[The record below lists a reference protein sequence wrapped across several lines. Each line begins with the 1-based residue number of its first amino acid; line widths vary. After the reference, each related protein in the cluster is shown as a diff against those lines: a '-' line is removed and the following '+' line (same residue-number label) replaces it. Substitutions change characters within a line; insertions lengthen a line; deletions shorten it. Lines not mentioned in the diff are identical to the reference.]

1 LKHPRRS
8 TPRSAEQKPASSP
21 GRRPDS
27 LASIRPQIR
36 IIRAQELIPP
46 DRHPWTDS
54 ILVFK
59 TLLDRVLALGFLI
72 LLAPLFAIVAL
83 LVKLTSPGPVIYR
96 QIRIGIDR
104 RFVSPDGVA
113 SAGNRRRLNLPGR
126 PFVIYKFRTM
136 IDGAENGVGPIWAA
150 PSDPRITPVGRV
162 LRLLRIDEMPQ
173 FWNVLKGDMSLVG
186 PRPER
191 PAFVNDLINK
201 VPGYPHRLR
210 VKPGITGL
218 AQVEHQYDS
227 CLDDVHIKVQY
238 DLRYI
243 REHRLLLDAKILLK
257 TVWVVLTGRGAR

>member
-1 LKHPRRS
+1 MKYPRRS
-8 TPRSAEQKPASSP
+8 NPRRSEQRPSPA
-21 GRRPDS
+21 GAVRPDPS
-27 LASIRPQIR
+27 AAARSHIRVIR
-36 IIRAQELIPP
+36 SEDFEPP
-46 DRHPWTDS
+46 NRHPWSDP
-54 ILVFK
+54 ILTFK
-59 TLLDRVLALGFLI
+59 TILDKLLAVGFLI
-72 LLAPLFAIVAL
+72 ALAPLFAIVAI
-83 LVKLTSPGPVIYR
+83 LVKATSPGPVIYR

-104 RFVSPDGVA
+104 RFDAKNA
-113 SAGNRRRLNLPGR
+113 SGQGGERRRLKLPGR

-136 IDGAENGVGPIWAA
+136 IDGAENGVGPTWAA
-150 PSDPRITPVGRV
+150 PSDPRITPVGRI

-173 FWNVLKGDMSLVG
+173 FLNVLLGDMSIVG

-243 REHRLLLDAKILLK
+243 REHRLLLDARILLK

>member
-1 LKHPRRS
+1 M
-8 TPRSAEQKPASSP
+8 
-21 GRRPDS
+21 
-27 LASIRPQIR
+27 
-36 IIRAQELIPP
+36 
-46 DRHPWTDS
+46 
-54 ILVFK
+54 
-59 TLLDRVLALGFLI
+59 
-72 LLAPLFAIVAL
+72 
-83 LVKLTSPGPVIYR
+83 
-96 QIRIGIDR
+96 
-104 RFVSPDGVA
+104 
-113 SAGNRRRLNLPGR
+113 
-126 PFVIYKFRTM
+126 IYKFRTM

-150 PSDPRITPVGRV
+150 PSDPRITPVGRI